1 MGKYDLLPH
10 RVNQVKDEITRKE
23 AEVAKLK
30 ETLAILSAKLK
41 PAKKVEVK
49 APKAAKVVIDE

>member
-10 RVNQVKDEITRKE
+10 RVNQVKDEISRKE

-30 ETLAILSAKLK
+30 ETLAILNAKLK

-49 APKAAKVVIDE
+49 APKADKVVIDE

>member
-10 RVNQVKDEITRKE
+10 RVNQVKDEISRKE
-23 AEVAKLK
+23 AEVAQLK
-30 ETLAILSAKLK
+30 ETLATLNAKLK

-49 APKAAKVVIDE
+49 APKVDKVTIDE